1 MKYRKKSNEELLA
14 ESDESRKL
22 CHKNEKIVHLTLNN
36 CIYQQLGMTVQ
47 VHYDKE
53 GQIKGRDIT
62 VTYQGKTYVVD
73 EKADT
78 VRQLRLGASNY
89 DKSIRDAACTFCREL
104 SFMQYRENGIVL
116 AIPRRIWGWG
126 EESRRKEALN
136 THFMLI
142 WLNFD
147 KDDKGIIT
155 KIHATEVALISDEA
169 WVKIVKEAFPDFTGE
184 EISDMAIALV
194 PDDADPEKS
203 CRIQILNY
211 GNRDV
216 HITVSRQLPE
226 KPVNLVTSKFSLRQ
240 NAIFAYAFQLE
251 GELGKEKILL
261 WRPTK
266 RLPNM
271 PSRAFQIGGWFT
283 PEEWDEVHNR
293 TYQEWLVWCDQH
305 DKKSA

>member
-1 MKYRKKSNEELLA
+1 MKYHKKTNEELFA

-36 CIYQQLGMTVQ
+36 CIYKQLGMTVQ

-78 VRQLRLGASNY
+78 VRQLNIGKSNY
-89 DKSIRDAACTFCREL
+89 DKIRDAACTFCREL
-104 SFMQYRENGIVL
+104 SFMQYRENGVVL

-126 EESRRKEALN
+126 EEGRRKEALN

-169 WVKIVKEAFPDFTGE
+169 WVQIVKEAFPDFTGE
-184 EISDMAIALV
+184 EISDMAIALI
-194 PDDADPEKS
+194 PDDADPNKP
-203 CRIQILNY
+203 CRIQILDY
-211 GNRDV
+211 GSKDA
-216 HITVSRQLPE
+216 HITVSLQLPE
-226 KPVNLVTSKFSLRQ
+226 KPVNIVTSKYSLRQ
-240 NAIFAYAFQLE
+240 RAIFAYAFQLE
-251 GELGKEKILL
+251 GELGKEKIVL

-266 RLPNM
+266 KLPNM
-271 PSRAFQIGGWFT
+271 PYEAFKQGGWYT
-283 PEEWDEVHNR
+283 PDEWDEVHNR
-293 TYQEWLVWCDQH
+293 TTKEWYEIMNAEWQ
-305 DKKSA
+305 KPA